1 MPTENK
7 KDVIAALKLEIKQLR
22 AALKESRAYADK
34 LVDCIPYL
42 PADVKNLR
50 MANNHFVVE
59 NEKLRKENDE
69 FSALLKKATKYSK
82 QFTRADEFPGP
93 YKVENTT
100 LGYKIVSGVD
110 EVLVSTLYSDFA
122 NFIVNVLNAVDKN
135 GKKEDI

>member
-1 MPTENK
+1 MPTEKK

-22 AALKESRAYADK
+22 SALKESRAYADK

-69 FSALLKKATKYSK
+69 FSTLLKQAVKDAKR
-82 QFTRADEFPGP
+82 FTRSDEFPGP
-93 YKVENTT
+93 YTSEDTPFA
-100 LGYKIVSGVD
+100 YKIRSKSGDIVA
-110 EVLVSTLYSDFA
+110 STFFQDFSI
-122 NFIVNVLNAVDKN
+122 FICNVLNVVDKSR
-135 GKKEDI
+135 KEDI

>member
-1 MPTENK
+1 MPTEK
-7 KDVIAALKLEIKQLR
+7 KKEIIEDLKLEIKQLR

-50 MANNHFVVE
+50 MANNHFVAE

-82 QFTRADEFPGP
+82 EFTRADEFPGP
-93 YKVENTT
+93 YKVENNT
-100 LGYKIVSGVD
+100 LGYKIVSGAG
-110 EVLVSTLYSDFA
+110 EVLVSTIYSDFA
-122 NFIVNVLNAVDKN
+122 NFIVNVLNTVDKN
-135 GKKEDI
+135 ARKEDT